1 MTKISVFVNAP
12 NKSFFGLDKGGSHS
26 FTIPTNVKE
35 QMIDL
40 YNLGEGHLQN
50 RVTLVIEGQDYPADI
65 RMGRILN
72 IRPHR
77 ISDRKIGCVLKLQW
91 AKFPH
96 TRDAMG
102 SFFSDAKE
110 IVLQGEK
117 NQSYSANFT
126 HLDNDRFD
134 VSLVVE

>member
-1 MTKISVFVNAP
+1 MTKIPVFANAP

-40 YNLGEGHLQN
+40 FNLGDGNLQN
-50 RVTLVIEGQDYPADI
+50 RVTLLIEGQDYPADI

-91 AKFPH
+91 AKFPR
-96 TRDAMG
+96 TREAMG
-102 SFFSDAKE
+102 NLFSKARE
-110 IVLQGEK
+110 IVVKGEK
-117 NQSYSANFT
+117 NQSYFANFT

-134 VSLVVE
+134 VSLIME